1 MTTNIDPIMSRFHA
15 ALDKIFGEQVERVAR
30 FGSRAVGVQSVDSRA
45 VSEIVFCL
53 RGRPD

>member
-15 ALDKIFGEQVERVAR
+15 ALDKIFGEQVERVVR
-30 FGSRAVGVQSVDSRA
+30 FGSRAVGVRSVASRA